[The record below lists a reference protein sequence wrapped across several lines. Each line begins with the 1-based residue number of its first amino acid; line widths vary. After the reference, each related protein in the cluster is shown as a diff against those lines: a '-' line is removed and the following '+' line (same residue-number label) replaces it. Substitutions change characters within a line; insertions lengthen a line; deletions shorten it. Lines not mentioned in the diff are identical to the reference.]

1 MTSVDEALDVAR
13 DKAAD
18 ILNSE
23 GRHPGHV
30 ALGVAFAVG
39 FAVAAT
45 AVASQLVRPHR
56 AEPEQRQMG
65 KKPIVERPRG
75 AVSLILPALFSATT
89 LSALRIWNAP
99 SGPERTAALR
109 LWGLFQAVNAAWIA
123 YRPHGRSLQMA
134 AAMSS
139 AGLAAAYAHEAR
151 KLDPSAGFMASPTGG
166 AVRLGNLVDSK
177 VSEEPALH

>member
-1 MTSVDEALDVAR
+1 MSNIDDALDAAR

-23 GRHPGHV
+23 GRHPSHV
-30 ALGVAFAVG
+30 ALGLVLSVG

-45 AVASQLVRPHR
+45 TLASQLVRPHQ
-56 AEPEQRQMG
+56 AEPGQRQTG

-75 AVSLILPALFSATT
+75 PVSLILPALCSATT
-89 LSALRIWNAP
+89 LSVIRIWNAP
-99 SGPERTAALR
+99 SGPERTLALR

-123 YRPHGRSLQMA
+123 YRPHGRVLQVA

-177 VSEEPALH
+177 ARDEPTLH